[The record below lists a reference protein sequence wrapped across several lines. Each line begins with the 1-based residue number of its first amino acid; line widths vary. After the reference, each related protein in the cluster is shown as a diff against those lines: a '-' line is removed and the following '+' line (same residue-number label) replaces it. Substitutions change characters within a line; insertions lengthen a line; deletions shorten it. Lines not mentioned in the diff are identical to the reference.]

1 MPKQPVTA
9 GKPFSIAVPLETF
22 FDQEDGTNLRLALLD
37 RADNELKPS
46 SWIQFNPETR
56 EIYGL

>member
-9 GKPFSIAVPLETF
+9 GKPFSFQVPLETF
-22 FDQEDGTNLRLALLD
+22 FDTEDGTNLKLALLD
-37 RADNELKPS
+37 RADNDLKS
-46 SWIQFNPETR
+46 NSWIQFNAETR